1 MLVSSN
7 VAAYSGING
16 VRIVSVPSWASLAEQ
31 GRGELSSRGELDHSA
46 SAWRAP
52 MAAVKRRYSK
62 REFARRGIALFRKL
76 RAGFPA
82 GSEDQFVAIDIDTG
96 EYETHANEMTAAAR
110 LRKRLPDAQIWL
122 VNIGTGFLDRF
133 GRHGSR

>member
-1 MLVSSN
+1 MGSPDTTLLGN
-7 VAAYSGING
+7 LT
-16 VRIVSVPSWASLAEQ
+16 SVWETT
-31 GRGELSSRGELDHSA
+31 
-46 SAWRAP
+46 

-62 REFARRGIALFRKL
+62 SEFARRGIALFRKL
-76 RAGFPA
+76 RAHFPA
-82 GSEDQFVAIDIDTG
+82 ENEDQFVAIDIETG

-133 GRHGSR
+133 GGHGSRGRA